1 MTYMPD
7 PLAPSLALEGRG
19 CSGLPPLSR
28 AFNGA
33 RGAWLA
39 SARRRIAVAVT
50 LTLALATALAPRGI
64 AAGSEECRRW
74 RAAFAAMPERTI
86 TIESD
91 SGPIALQV
99 KVAETGE
106 QQAAGFQCATPA
118 EIDQHL
124 ILFDFGR
131 EIYTQFH
138 MNNVSAPLDI
148 AFVKEDG
155 RVFAILKMDPS
166 PTKLYGPMGP
176 FRFALEAR
184 HGFYASRGI
193 RQGAARFIAPA
204 AR

>member
-1 MTYMPD
+1 MSAVPD
-7 PLAPSLALEGRG
+7 PQTPLAPCLALEGKKL
-19 CSGLPPLSR
+19 LPPSR
-28 AFNGA
+28 ESNGP
-33 RGAWLA
+33 RGAWAA
-39 SARRRIAVAVT
+39 SAQRRIAVA
-50 LTLALATALAPRGI
+50 LALALALVTALAPREI

-74 RAAFAAMPERTI
+74 RAAFAAMPERII

-91 SGPIALQV
+91 SRPIALKV

-131 EIYTQFH
+131 EIHTQFH
-138 MNNVSAPLDI
+138 MNNVPAPLDI

-193 RQGAARFIAPA
+193 RQGAARFIAPPQ
-204 AR
+204 